1 MKYFYNYS
9 FLDRWMEANRDITN
23 KQVMHAMGTTSNT
36 CLDSWVRMKSPLPT
50 IALLRFCNA
59 FHVPL
64 SAFIVDADAQGEE
77 DMEHVRPGVDDQFEP
92 DGGYIDN
99 DEKRKLGTR
108 ALRNPLDVDRIKSVV
123 PGLTSDGIAGN
134 GGAPEHRHGRKE
146 EHREATASAPMDEEE
161 AMLPAG
167 DKGETMLPA
176 SDKGEI
182 MLSAPGA
189 EPDISMTT
197 LNRMLDIIAEQ
208 QKQIGEQQKLISELT
223 RRLNSRQTECN
234 HQQMGY
240 ESPQPGYGMVAEES
254 HHHE

>member
-23 KQVMHAMGTTSNT
+23 KQVMRAMGTTSNT
-36 CLDSWVRMKSPLPT
+36 CLDSWVHMKSPLPT

-77 DMEHVRPGVDDQFEP
+77 DMEHVCPGVDDQFEP

-134 GGAPEHRHGRKE
+134 GGAPEYRHGRKE
-146 EHREATASAPMDEEE
+146 EHKEAAASAPMDEE
-161 AMLPAG
+161 
-167 DKGETMLPA
+167 ETMLPA

-223 RRLNSRQTECN
+223 RRLETQQGGCNPQQTRYDT
-234 HQQMGY
+234 QQG
-240 ESPQPGYGMVAEES
+240 GYGMVAEEI
-254 HHHE
+254 HREK

>member
-9 FLDRWMEANRDITN
+9 FLDKWMEANGDITN
-23 KQVMHAMGTTSNT
+23 KQIMKALGTTSNT
-36 CLDSWVRMKSPLPT
+36 CLDSWVQMKSPLPT

-64 SAFIVDADAQGEE
+64 SAFIVDADSQMEE
-77 DMEHVRPGVDDQFEP
+77 GDDGMEHVRPGIDDQFEP

-123 PGLTSDGIAGN
+123 PGWTSDGIAGN
-134 GGAPEHRHGRKE
+134 GGDPEHRHGRKE
-146 EHREATASAPMDEEE
+146 EHSEAAASAPMNENVAMLAAADKGE
-161 AMLPAG
+161 AMLPA
-167 DKGETMLPA
+167 T
-176 SDKGEI
+176 
-182 MLSAPGA
+182 GA

-208 QKQIGEQQKLISELT
+208 QKQIGDQQKLISELT
-223 RRLNSRQTECN
+223 RRLES
-234 HQQMGY
+234 QQPSY
-240 ESPQPGYGMVAEES
+240 NMVAEEIRR
-254 HHHE
+254 EK

>member
-9 FLDRWMEANRDITN
+9 FLDKWMEANGDITN
-23 KQVMHAMGTTSNT
+23 KQIMKALGTTSNT
-36 CLDSWVRMKSPLPT
+36 CLDSWVQMKSPLPT

-64 SAFIVDADAQGEE
+64 SAFIVDADSQMEE
-77 DMEHVRPGVDDQFEP
+77 GDDGMEHVRPGIDDQFEP

-123 PGLTSDGIAGN
+123 PGLTSDEIAGK
-134 GGAPEHRHGRKE
+134 GGAESRGERTE
-146 EHREATASAPMDEEE
+146 EKTEEDTTSTIPSPAVKTASAP
-161 AMLPAG
+161 A
-167 DKGETMLPA
+167 
-176 SDKGEI
+176 
-182 MLSAPGA
+182 A

-208 QKQIGEQQKLISELT
+208 QKQIGDQQKLISELT
-223 RRLNSRQTECN
+223 RRMES
-234 HQQMGY
+234 QQPSY
-240 ESPQPGYGMVAEES
+240 NMVAEEI
-254 HHHE
+254 HREK

>member
-9 FLDRWMEANRDITN
+9 FLNKWMEANKGITN
-23 KQVMHAMGTTSNT
+23 KQVMRAMGTTSNT

-64 SAFIVDADAQGEE
+64 SAFIVDADSQMEE
-77 DMEHVRPGVDDQFEP
+77 GDEGMEHVRPGIDDQFEP

-123 PGLTSDGIAGN
+123 PGWTSDGTTGN
-134 GGAPEHRHGRKE
+134 GGAESRGERTE
-146 EHREATASAPMDEEE
+146 EKTEEDTTSTIPSPDVKTASAP
-161 AMLPAG
+161 A
-167 DKGETMLPA
+167 
-176 SDKGEI
+176 
-182 MLSAPGA
+182 A
-189 EPDISMTT
+189 EQDISMAT

-208 QKQIGEQQKLISELT
+208 QKQIGDQQKLISELT
-223 RRLNSRQTECN
+223 RRLES
-234 HQQMGY
+234 QQPSY
-240 ESPQPGYGMVAEES
+240 NMVAEEI
-254 HHHE
+254 HREK

>member
-9 FLDRWMEANRDITN
+9 FLDKWMEANGDITN
-23 KQVMHAMGTTSNT
+23 KQIMKALGTTSNT
-36 CLDSWVRMKSPLPT
+36 CLDSWVQMKSPLPT

-64 SAFIVDADAQGEE
+64 SAFIVDADSQMEE
-77 DMEHVRPGVDDQFEP
+77 GDDGMEHVRPGIDDQFEP

-123 PGLTSDGIAGN
+123 PGLTSDEIAGK
-134 GGAPEHRHGRKE
+134 GGDPEHRHGRKE
-146 EHREATASAPMDEEE
+146 EHSEAAASAPMNENV
-161 AMLPAG
+161 AMLPA
-167 DKGETMLPA
+167 A
-176 SDKGEI
+176 
-182 MLSAPGA
+182 GA

-208 QKQIGEQQKLISELT
+208 QKQIGDQQKLISELT
-223 RRLNSRQTECN
+223 RRLES
-234 HQQMGY
+234 QQPSY
-240 ESPQPGYGMVAEES
+240 NMVAEEIRR
-254 HHHE
+254 EK

>member
-9 FLDRWMEANRDITN
+9 FLNKWMEANKDITN
-23 KQVMHAMGTTSNT
+23 KQVMRAMGTTSNT

-64 SAFIVDADAQGEE
+64 SAFIVDADSQMEE
-77 DMEHVRPGVDDQFEP
+77 GDEGMEHVRPGIDDQFEP

-123 PGLTSDGIAGN
+123 PGWTSDGTTGN
-134 GGAPEHRHGRKE
+134 GGAESRGERTE
-146 EHREATASAPMDEEE
+146 EKTEEDTTSTIPSPAVKTASV
-161 AMLPAG
+161 PA
-167 DKGETMLPA
+167 
-176 SDKGEI
+176 
-182 MLSAPGA
+182 A
-189 EPDISMTT
+189 EQDISMAT

-223 RRLNSRQTECN
+223 RRLDA
-234 HQQMGY
+234 QQ
-240 ESPQPGYGMVAEES
+240 SGYGMVAEEI
-254 HHHE
+254 HREK

>member
-9 FLDRWMEANRDITN
+9 FLDKWMEANGDITN
-23 KQVMHAMGTTSNT
+23 KQIMKALGTTSNT
-36 CLDSWVRMKSPLPT
+36 CLDSWVQMKSPLPT

-64 SAFIVDADAQGEE
+64 SAFIVDADSQMEE
-77 DMEHVRPGVDDQFEP
+77 GDDGMEHVRPGIDDQFEP

-123 PGLTSDGIAGN
+123 PGLTSDEIAGN
-134 GGAPEHRHGRKE
+134 GGAESRGERTE
-146 EHREATASAPMDEEE
+146 EKTEEDTTSTIPSPAVKTASAP
-161 AMLPAG
+161 A
-167 DKGETMLPA
+167 
-176 SDKGEI
+176 
-182 MLSAPGA
+182 A

-208 QKQIGEQQKLISELT
+208 QKQIGDQQKLICELT
-223 RRLNSRQTECN
+223 RRLES
-234 HQQMGY
+234 QQPSY
-240 ESPQPGYGMVAEES
+240 NMVAEEI
-254 HHHE
+254 HREK

>member
-9 FLDRWMEANRDITN
+9 FLDRWMEANKDITN
-23 KQVMHAMGTTSNT
+23 KQVMRAMGTTSNT

-77 DMEHVRPGVDDQFEP
+77 DMKHVRPGVDDQFEP

-123 PGLTSDGIAGN
+123 PGWTSDGIAGN
-134 GGAPEHRHGRKE
+134 GGATEYRHGRKE
-146 EHREATASAPMDEEE
+146 EHKEAAASAPMDEE
-161 AMLPAG
+161 
-167 DKGETMLPA
+167 ETMLPA

-182 MLSAPGA
+182 MLPTPGV

-223 RRLNSRQTECN
+223 RRLETQQGRCNPQQTGYDT
-234 HQQMGY
+234 QQG
-240 ESPQPGYGMVAEES
+240 GYGMVAEEI
-254 HHHE
+254 HREK